1 MVGRPFSCAK
11 TTSSPFDELDLN
23 IDVERKI
30 ASLTLDRP
38 KARNA
43 LSTHL
48 LNELETALDV
58 VARDKNVHVVVLGA
72 SGPVFSSGHDLKEVA
87 GDEQSHGTYMD
98 LFQLCSRVMI
108 KIAESEK
115 PIVAKVNGIATAAG
129 CQLVAACDLVVAT
142 KNSKFATPGVNIGLF
157 CSTPAVSI
165 ARAIG
170 RKNAMYMLLTGDMI
184 EANQAKEFGLVN
196 EVVEN
201 EESLAITVD
210 ELAGKIASKSPASI
224 RMGKRAFNRQMQLG
238 LHEAYELTSAT
249 MADNLLDPDATE
261 GIDAFLSKR
270 KPVWPSVERNN

>member
-1 MVGRPFSCAK
+1 MAEKAPVLGRPFSCAR
-11 TTSSPFDELDLN
+11 TISHPFDELDLD
-23 IDVERKI
+23 IDVERKV

-48 LNELETALDV
+48 LNELEAALDV
-58 VARDKNVHVVVLGA
+58 VAQDKNVHVVVLGA

-157 CSTPAVSI
+157 CSTPAPLCRS
-165 ARAIG
+165 R
-170 RKNAMYMLLTGDMI
+170 
-184 EANQAKEFGLVN
+184 
-196 EVVEN
+196 
-201 EESLAITVD
+201 
-210 ELAGKIASKSPASI
+210 
-224 RMGKRAFNRQMQLG
+224 
-238 LHEAYELTSAT
+238 
-249 MADNLLDPDATE
+249 
-261 GIDAFLSKR
+261 
-270 KPVWPSVERNN
+270 